1 MESNLVCNHTLRSG
15 LISLITHMI
24 ADRTGRHDVLLPSL
38 IASITKS
45 SIVISCCTT
54 LWITICCPCSLASV
68 AFIFAKLRAD
78 KQRKYCLKKFK
89 QERPQINQLET
100 FNFLTVY
107 KPYTKPYAK
116 KDEFETFIVDK
127 LA

>member
-1 MESNLVCNHTLRSG
+1 MQFKTFYWFSHYGIRADMPLNNLKYGKRTRQLKFMKELKHFRSRNNGGQRKTLR
-15 LISLITHMI
+15 T
-24 ADRTGRHDVLLPSL
+24 
-38 IASITKS
+38 
-45 SIVISCCTT
+45 
-54 LWITICCPCSLASV
+54 
-68 AFIFAKLRAD
+68 
-78 KQRKYCLKKFK
+78 CLKKFK
-89 QERPQINQLET
+89 QERLQINQLET